1 MGRKQI
7 LNKKQI
13 IILNGKKK
21 YICIYICSNEIYY
34 NQILRYP
41 EKMKKKIQYPFFQYS
56 LKRKEK
62 KRKDWYKISQ
72 RPNGNGYPNPPSKAM
87 FPLQTSLGCIFLYA
101 FFSQHTLIW
110 ANIYTFLLIFYFLK
124 HILLI
129 RTFIFS

>member
-41 EKMKKKIQYPFFQYS
+41 EKMKKKIQYPFF
-56 LKRKEK
+56 
-62 KRKDWYKISQ
+62 
-72 RPNGNGYPNPPSKAM
+72 
-87 FPLQTSLGCIFLYA
+87 
-101 FFSQHTLIW
+101 
-110 ANIYTFLLIFYFLK
+110 
-124 HILLI
+124 
-129 RTFIFS
+129 